1 MLTVLPLQLRRSARC
16 KQSDPLHAKDG
27 DFAGGL
33 PRPRRGALALGIM
46 PLCHGGGDGGAVGSE
61 IP

>member
-1 MLTVLPLQLRRSARC
+1 MLTALPLQLRRSARRE
-16 KQSDPLHAKDG
+16 QPDPQHAKDG

-33 PRPRRGALALGIM
+33 PCSRRGALALGIM